1 MTKSLTRLVSTVT
14 LISALGFGAAFE
26 QTPAPTTGNATA
38 TPAITAPANG
48 KAVDAKAKAAGQQ
61 TGKDHA
67 AKDQATAKTHALK
80 PDAAKTEKK
89 AAVDTPQTTVKT
101 EVKAGSAS
109 PTVAP
114 KS

>member
-14 LISALGFGAAFE
+14 LISALGLGAAFA
-26 QTPAPTTGNATA
+26 QTPAPATGNAAT

-48 KAVDAKAKAAGQQ
+48 KGVDSKAKTVEHKAL
-61 TGKDHA
+61 
-67 AKDQATAKTHALK
+67 KDQTHVGNHALK
-80 PDAAKTEKK
+80 TDAAKTEKK
-89 AAVDTPQTTVKT
+89 PVPEAPQAAAQTSP
-101 EVKAGSAS
+101 KADAKAVATT

>member
-14 LISALGFGAAFE
+14 LISALGLGAAFA
-26 QTPAPTTGNATA
+26 QTPAPTTGNSAA
-38 TPAITAPANG
+38 TPAITAPASG
-48 KAVDAKAKAAGQQ
+48 KVVDSKAKSAEHKA
-61 TGKDHA
+61 TKDHV

-80 PDAAKTEKK
+80 PDAAKSDKK
-89 AAVDTPQTTVKT
+89 AVVDAPQTSAKT
-101 EVKAGSAS
+101 GSAS